1 MVSQRFIAHEK
12 GIEINWAAIATW
24 MAKKKCYK
32 MEVSTLKSKGID
44 LNVPCVSQKF
54 STNGDS
60 TKSNVHLV
68 NDYKVLK
75 TLCSTCPYGVPTN
88 DLKQVEDLVSF
99 LFELLKCSLT

>member
-1 MVSQRFIAHEK
+1 M
-12 GIEINWAAIATW
+12 
-24 MAKKKCYK
+24 KKVLKLIGLLLLLGWPKKNVAK

-54 STNGDS
+54 NTDGNS

-68 NDYKVLK
+68 GDYKVLK
-75 TLCSTCPYGVPTN
+75 TLCSTCPYGITTN